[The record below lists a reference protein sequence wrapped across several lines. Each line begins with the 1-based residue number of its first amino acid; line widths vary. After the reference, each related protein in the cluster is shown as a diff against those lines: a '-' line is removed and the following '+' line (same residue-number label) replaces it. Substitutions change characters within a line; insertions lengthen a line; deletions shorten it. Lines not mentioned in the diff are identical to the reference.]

1 MLMLLSGLAAAT
13 CPDAVY
19 SPTQA
24 WPDRSA
30 QADPDL
36 VAALD
41 AALFQERDEET
52 RAGIRTDGVA
62 VFYRGELLYERYGA
76 DYTAQTSHLIWS
88 ATKSFTSALVGIAE
102 HKGLLDIDESVCTY
116 VDFHESACQ
125 VTVRNLLEFSS
136 GLAWRE
142 TYEGEPPT
150 ASSVLAMLYG
160 EGRQDMAQFAG
171 RQGLEDAP
179 GSTYQYSS
187 GDTNMLS
194 AIART
199 VLEPVAGERY
209 PWTLL
214 FEPLGITSATWERDA
229 AGTPVGSSYLYM
241 TPRDMGRFGQLMLN
255 DGCWEEDRLLPEG
268 WVERVST
275 PNPAVLSG
283 QSHERGQGGNQ
294 GQQFWLNTPNPAYGE
309 GPRYPDI
316 PENAFAA
323 MGHWK
328 QRIWVLPDQDIV
340 AVRTGDDRDGSY
352 SDNDW
357 VPLAMALAEAY
368 QASLPEPEPEWEPPT
383 EPLCD
388 PVSDPDMDVPS
399 GAEDCP

>member
-1 MLMLLSGLAAAT
+1 MILLLTGLASAT
-13 CPDAVY
+13 CPDSAH

-30 QADPDL
+30 EVDPSI

-41 AALFQERDEET
+41 QALFRERNEET
-52 RAGIRTDGVA
+52 REGIRTDGVA
-62 VFYRGELLYERYGA
+62 IFYKGELLYERYGA
-76 DYTAQTSHLIWS
+76 DYTAETPHLIWS
-88 ATKSFTSALVGIAE
+88 ASKSFTSALVGIAE
-102 HKGLLDIDESVCTY
+102 YKGLLDIDDSICEYIEVG
-116 VDFHESACQ
+116 HESACQ

-160 EGRQDMAQFAG
+160 EGRADTAVFASS
-171 RQGLEDAP
+171 QGLEDAP

-187 GDTNMLS
+187 GDTNILS
-194 AIART
+194 SVVRT
-199 VLEPVAGERY
+199 VLEPVADERY

-214 FEPLGITSATWERDA
+214 FEPLGITTATWERDA
-229 AGTPVGSSYLYM
+229 AGTHIGSSYLYM
-241 TPRDMGRFGQLMLN
+241 TPRDMGRFGQLLLN
-255 DGCWEEDRLLPEG
+255 DGCWEQERLLPEG

-275 PNPAVLSG
+275 PSLATLSG
-283 QSHERGQGGNQ
+283 QSRERGPGENQ
-294 GQQFWLNTPNPAYGE
+294 GQQFWLNAPNPGYDE
-309 GPRYPDI
+309 GPRFPDI
-316 PENAFAA
+316 PDNAFAA

-357 VPLAMALAEAY
+357 VPLAMALAE
-368 QASLPEPEPEWEPPT
+368 SLPKPPPPEPVVIPEEAP
-383 EPLCD
+383 
-388 PVSDPDMDVPS
+388 
-399 GAEDCP
+399 GAETEGDLTSPVEESP